1 MRIIRYIYICNMFIK
16 YAYVLLINLGII
28 IYFILGFEKL
38 FYELFKRYLFF
49 KILIVYIILGV
60 KIFFLFFL
68 VGFIVDFS

>member
-1 MRIIRYIYICNMFIK
+1 MFIK
-16 YAYVLLINLGII
+16 YAYVLLINNLGII

-60 KIFFLFFL
+60 
-68 VGFIVDFS
+68 

>member
-1 MRIIRYIYICNMFIK
+1 MFIK
-16 YAYVLLINLGII
+16 YVYVLLINNLGII
-28 IYFILGFEKL
+28 IYFILVFEKL

-60 KIFFLFFL
+60 KIFFWFFL

>member
-1 MRIIRYIYICNMFIK
+1 MFIK
-16 YAYVLLINLGII
+16 YAYVLLINKVGII

>member
-1 MRIIRYIYICNMFIK
+1 MFIK
-16 YAYVLLINLGII
+16 YAYVLLINNLGII

>member
-1 MRIIRYIYICNMFIK
+1 MFIK
-16 YAYVLLINLGII
+16 YAYVLLINNLGII

-49 KILIVYIILGV
+49 KILIVYILLGICI

-68 VGFIVDFS
+68 VDFIVDF

>member
-1 MRIIRYIYICNMFIK
+1 MFIK
-16 YAYVLLINLGII
+16 YAYVLLINNLGII
-28 IYFILGFEKL
+28 IYFILVFEKL